1 MHEQSITDIR
11 ATQCSGHISCTE
23 VTGRWGLVSRARDA
37 DSSMHSIYKNILI
50 FFGGFVQTFSCTH
63 ERDLN
68 TAEKQLQRE
77 DGWGGGERE
86 GGERQLTTDSFIWVI
101 LDWFR
106 FRNSILWNG
115 CVGRRERNVSEGM
128 QEELSWGMRF
138 SYIAS
143 AHWVH
148 EE

>member
-68 TAEKQLQRE
+68 TAEEQLQRE
-77 DGWGGGERE
+77 DGWGGERGR
-86 GGERQLTTDSFIWVI
+86 GGRGGLRLILSSGSSSIGSDS
-101 LDWFR
+101 
-106 FRNSILWNG
+106 G
-115 CVGRRERNVSEGM
+115 
-128 QEELSWGMRF
+128 
-138 SYIAS
+138 IAS
-143 AHWVH
+143 SGMAVWGGGRGTLAR
-148 EE
+148 ECERS